1 MKYVYTKDLYS
12 RKDTN
17 LILSRVVRFYATTE
31 QKLIH
36 SFCNAL
42 RILKKINE
50 LHQSLCYTSSIYYT
64 TQNNPWICR
73 YRFNGKKILI
83 FFCITPRTRK
93 I

>member
-1 MKYVYTKDLYS
+1 MDKDLYS

-17 LILSRVVRFYATTE
+17 LVFSHVARFYATTE

-42 RILKKINE
+42 RIHREINQ

-64 TQNNPWICR
+64 TQKTILG
-73 YRFNGKKILI
+73 FADIGSMEKK
-83 FFCITPRTRK
+83 F
-93 I
+93 